1 MTKLKDE
8 LTKVDFRKLIF
19 TSNTKVRK
27 KFKEFFSHEIENF
40 IEAVFVAFKAYKLF
54 DEGCKGDEQKSW
66 TAAFLFN
73 AVSNLVNSFNLL
85 ISGYLVASGNLMRH
99 FMESSAMAILVSSKG
114 LGYFEEFAKGGNRF
128 RVHKSLILVSR
139 NLSKL
144 KVKRKSWDKFMKL
157 KKFYDLSSHPSAFA
171 LASTFN
177 FSRRGEVHI
186 GAHFDPAKLMPYRK
200 EIKGR
205 ISAAECLKNIIDGI
219 ETYTK

>member
-8 LTKVDFRKLIF
+8 LTKVDFRKLVF

-40 IEAVFVAFKAYKLF
+40 IEAVFVACKAYKLF
-54 DEGCKGDEQKSW
+54 DEECKRDEQKSW

-99 FMESSAMAILVSSKG
+99 FMEPSAMAILVSSKD
-114 LGYFEEFAKGGNRF
+114 LGYFERFAKEGNRF
-128 RVHKSLILVSR
+128 PVHKSLMFVSK

-144 KVKRKSWDKFMKL
+144 KIKHKSWDNFIKL

-171 LASTFN
+171 LASIFN
-177 FSRRGEVHI
+177 FSRRGEVNI
-186 GAHFDPAKLMPYRK
+186 KPHFDSTKLMPYIK

-205 ISAAECLKNIIDGI
+205 ISAAECLKDIIDGI
-219 ETYTK
+219 KAYTK